1 MRMKASATIATLVLL
16 AACTAAPAD
25 QPPPG
30 GSECPADTLQHLV
43 GAPEQ
48 AARDLAPEGPVR
60 IFRTGDALTMDF
72 NAARLNIEIGADGR
86 IAAVT
91 CG

>member
-1 MRMKASATIATLVLL
+1 MKASATFATLALV

-25 QPPPG
+25 QPPPAG
-30 GSECPADTLQHLV
+30 GECPADTLQHLL
-43 GAPEQ
+43 GEPEQ
-48 AARDLAPEGPVR
+48 AARDLAPQGPVR

-86 IAAVT
+86 IVAIT